1 MKKNTP
7 LAVGGVA
14 LILLFCIAR
23 RDFWY
28 PDEPDMAEITRNMLD
43 SGDWLRLE
51 LYEKLFA
58 DYPPLFFWLTSAFGR
73 LFGLS
78 EMVLR
83 LPTALSAVGLLALT
97 GFWAE
102 RRLGERA
109 ALWSVIVLGT
119 MSHFVWQAVNMH
131 VDMPFAFFIGGSL
144 VCYDFYR
151 TASGGRRWAL
161 LAACSLLMGAASLT
175 KGPAGI
181 VLPMGIIGVVHLFHG
196 ERRTIAVAAAAGAG
210 AVLVFSAWAV
220 IYARGAGESNLVY
233 FVFRQNVSRFLTG
246 HSHLQPWYDYFVTIW
261 TDLMPWSLFLPFA
274 VAAAVGAA
282 RRASRPIT
290 FALAW
295 MLVIFVFFTLSR
307 SKRQVYLLPMYP
319 AVAILIGSFIDS
331 LLTSTA
337 KAKWAWRIGLVP
349 AGAGIAVSG
358 IAIPLLLPRF
368 GEMLPGSSGIAA
380 PLLMLS
386 AAGIAA
392 GAGVLIWVWQRPSIA
407 LRCIAGYCMAAAIIG
422 LGWLCPALDDPL
434 SAKADAIWLD
444 AHVEPGEA
452 VGFFRPDGRMPKESS
467 SLCFYGRRHM
477 IVLST
482 AEHLASYRVQQ
493 PVSVLLVDDHNLPYL
508 EQIVGGPVSV
518 VRDMRIGS
526 DSILAVT
533 VSAPGKLASLPCH

>member
-1 MKKNTP
+1 MKKNTL

-43 SGDWLRLE
+43 SGDWLRLQ

-58 DYPPLFFWLTSAFGR
+58 DYPPLFFWLTSAFGS
-73 LFGLS
+73 LFGMS

-97 GFWAE
+97 GFWAH
-102 RRLGERA
+102 RRLGEHA

-119 MSHFVWQAVNMH
+119 TSHFMWQAVNMH
-131 VDMPFAFFIGGSL
+131 VDMPFAFFIGASL
-144 VCYDFYR
+144 VCYDFHR
-151 TASGGRRWAL
+151 TASGRRRWVL
-161 LAACSLLMGAASLT
+161 LATCSLLMGAASLT

-181 VLPMGIIGVVHLFHG
+181 VLPMGIIGVVHLLHG

-233 FVFRQNVSRFLTG
+233 FVFRQNISRFLTG
-246 HSHLQPWYDYFVTIW
+246 HSHLRPWYDYFVTIW
-261 TDLMPWSLFLPFA
+261 GDLAPWSLFMPFA

-282 RRASRPIT
+282 RRGNRPIT

-307 SKRQVYLLPMYP
+307 SKRTVYLLPMYP
-319 AVAILIGSFIDS
+319 ALAILIGSFIDS

-392 GAGVLIWVWQRPSIA
+392 GAGVLIWVWRRPAIA
-407 LRCIAGYCMAAAIIG
+407 LRCIAGYGMAAAIFG
-422 LGWLCPALDDPL
+422 LGWLCPVLDNPL
-434 SAKADAIWLD
+434 SAKEDAIWLN
-444 AHVEPGEA
+444 AQVTQGEA
-452 VGFFRPDGRMPKESS
+452 VGFYRPDGRMPKESS
-467 SLCFYGRRHM
+467 SLCFYGKRHM

-482 AEHLASYRVQQ
+482 AEQIASYRAEESDAVF
-493 PVSVLLVDDHNLPYL
+493 LVDDHNLPYL

-526 DSILAVT
+526 DNILAVT
-533 VSAPGKLASLPCH
+533 VSPPDRLADFPRH